1 MDLSFREIAHNLS
14 ISVGTTFNIYQL
26 FCQTGEVS
34 PKKPRK
40 REESRKLDN
49 YHENYIICMIVSDP
63 TLYLSDITQ
72 KVYDVTGVAVSS
84 ATICRLLASHGIT
97 RKKVKQIALQ
107 RNSEYRG
114 AFIANVLLYSRDMF
128 VWVDETGSDKRDLYR
143 KYGYAFRGER
153 AEVHR
158 LVIRGKRV
166 SSIAAISSTGVVDV
180 HMTTESVNGDT
191 FFDFVRGSLIPNML
205 PYPNPKSI
213 IIMDNCSIH
222 HVGHVAALLEEMGIL
237 HLFLPPYSPDLNP
250 IESVFGFIKG
260 YLKEYE
266 YIMHAF
272 PDYKVLLKSAF
283 EQITQDMCNN
293 WITLSGYDYS

>member
-143 KYGYAFRGER
+143 K
-153 AEVHR
+153 
-158 LVIRGKRV
+158 
-166 SSIAAISSTGVVDV
+166 
-180 HMTTESVNGDT
+180 
-191 FFDFVRGSLIPNML
+191 
-205 PYPNPKSI
+205 
-213 IIMDNCSIH
+213 
-222 HVGHVAALLEEMGIL
+222 
-237 HLFLPPYSPDLNP
+237 
-250 IESVFGFIKG
+250 
-260 YLKEYE
+260 
-266 YIMHAF
+266 
-272 PDYKVLLKSAF
+272 
-283 EQITQDMCNN
+283 
-293 WITLSGYDYS
+293 